1 MVSYKAFAMR
11 YLWMLLLCLNFSA
24 FAQKQYSTNNK
35 EAIKFYVL
43 ANESINYQ
51 QYDQAITQLNQSIA
65 ADDQF
70 AEAHNQLGNVY
81 KYKHRNAEAFTE
93 FTRTIALNPNYNHA
107 VYLNLGDVDIMLGKY
122 AEAKTVLQ
130 QYLAFNEILPKDRAN
145 AQKLLI
151 DCDFSLQA
159 VRHPVDFKPVNLGN
173 AVNSSADE
181 YLPNVTAD
189 ESTLIFTRK
198 IGSNEDF
205 YQSKKVNGQW
215 ADATGLSNKINTPE
229 FNEGAQSLT
238 QDGQYL
244 FFTGCNRPDG
254 RGRCD
259 IFLSHK
265 NSTDWDKPF
274 NLGEPINTPGWESQP
289 SISADGRTLY
299 FVSLR
304 KGGYGGYDIW
314 KSRLT
319 DKGWSEPENLGPN
332 INTPYDEQ
340 SPFIHPDDQTLY
352 FNSNGWPGLGG
363 KDLFLSR
370 KDQNGKWQKP
380 ENLGY
385 PINSGGDENGLTL
398 TANGSYAFFSSNNLK
413 GAGGYDIYTFE
424 LPEKLRPT
432 VVTYVKGTV
441 KDARSKQ
448 AIDTDVQIVDL
459 KTNQLIFQNVN
470 ALNQGSFLATLPTG
484 KDYGLNISR
493 PGYLFYSENFSLSGQ
508 NSGKPFVIDVALQAI
523 EAGKK
528 SVLRNIFFDTN
539 KFTLK
544 PESKSE
550 LEKLIAFLNLNPKV
564 TIEISGF
571 TDNVG
576 DAKSNQ
582 LLSENRAKAVYQY
595 LIANKVLSAKLTFKG
610 YGAVQFIA
618 PNTNEEGRS
627 RNRRTEFK
635 IISN

>member
-1 MVSYKAFAMR
+1 MMR
-11 YLWMLLLCLNFSA
+11 YLLMLLLCLPF
-24 FAQKQYSTNNK
+24 FVLAQQPYSTNNK

-43 ANESINYQ
+43 ANQSINYQ
-51 QYDQAITQLNQSIA
+51 QYKEAAAQLNQAIA

-70 AEAHNQLGNVY
+70 VEAHNQLGNVY
-81 KYKHRNAEAFTE
+81 RYTHLYAEAALQFA
-93 FTRTIALNPNYNHA
+93 RAISLNPNYNRA
-107 VYLNLGDVDIMLGKY
+107 MYLNLGDVDIMLGKY
-122 AEAKTVLQ
+122 AEAKTMLLQ
-130 QYLAFNEILPKDRAN
+130 YTNFNEILPKDRAT
-145 AQKLLI
+145 AQKLLV
-151 DCDFSLQA
+151 DCGFSLNAIQ
-159 VRHPVDFKPVNLGN
+159 HPVDFKPENLGTSIN
-173 AVNSSADE
+173 TNADE

-198 IGSNEDF
+198 IGNNEDF
-205 YQSKKVNGQW
+205 YQSKRVKNQW
-215 ADATGLSNKINTPE
+215 TNAVGLSSKINTPE
-229 FNEGAQSLT
+229 YNEGAQSLT

-254 RGRCD
+254 LGRCD
-259 IFLSHK
+259 IFLTHK

-274 NLGEPINTPGWESQP
+274 NLGAPINTAGWESQP
-289 SISADGRTLY
+289 SISADGKTLY

-314 KSRLT
+314 KSTIT

-352 FNSNGWPGLGG
+352 FSSNGWPGLGS

-370 KDQNGKWQKP
+370 KGPDGKWQKP

-385 PINSGGDENGLTL
+385 PINSSGEENGLTL
-398 TANGSYAFFSSNNLK
+398 TADGAYAFFSSNQLK
-413 GAGGYDIYTFE
+413 GAGGFDIYTFE
-424 LPEKLRPT
+424 MPEKLRPN
-432 VVTYVKGTV
+432 VVTYVKGLI
-441 KDARSKQ
+441 KDANSKQ
-448 AIDTDVQIVDL
+448 PLDADVQIVDL
-459 KTNQLIFQNVN
+459 KTNRLIFQNVN
-470 ALNQGSFLATLPTG
+470 ALNQGQFLATLNVG
-484 KDYGLNISR
+484 KNYGLNISR
-493 PGYLFYSENFSLSGQ
+493 PGYLFYSENFSLLNQ
-508 NSGKPFVIDVALQAI
+508 KTGKPFIIEVSLQEI

-528 SVLRNIFFDTN
+528 SILRNIFFDTN
-539 KFTLK
+539 QFVLK

-550 LEKLIAFLNLNPKV
+550 LEKLIVFLTINPKV

-582 LLSENRAKAVYQY
+582 LLSENRAKTVYQY
-595 LIANKVLSAKLTFKG
+595 LINNKINASRLTFKG
-610 YGAVQFIA
+610 YGALQPIA
-618 PNTNEEGRS
+618 PNTTEEGRS

-635 IISN
+635 IVSN

>member
-1 MVSYKAFAMR
+1 MVSYKPFVMR
-11 YLWMLLLCLNFSA
+11 YLLMLLLCLPFCA
-24 FAQKQYSTNNK
+24 LAQRQYATNNR
-35 EAIKFYVL
+35 EAIKFYTL

-51 QYDQAITQLNQSIA
+51 QFDKAAEQLKQAIA
-65 ADDQF
+65 ADDEF
-70 AEAHNQLGNVY
+70 TEAHYQLGSVY
-81 KYKHRNAEAFTE
+81 LYKQQYPDAAVQYLK
-93 FTRTIALNPNYNHA
+93 TITLNPNFNRA
-107 VYLNLGDVDIMLGKY
+107 VYLNLGNVDILLGKY
-122 AEAKTVLQ
+122 ADAKEALQ
-130 QYLAFNEILPKDRAN
+130 KYISFNEIQPKDRAT
-145 AQKLLI
+145 ALKLI
-151 DCDFSLQA
+151 TDCDFSLQA
-159 VRHPVDFKPVNLGN
+159 VQHPVVFKPINLGTSIN
-173 AVNSSADE
+173 TGADE
-181 YLPNVTAD
+181 YLPSVTAD

-205 YQSKKVNGQW
+205 YQSKKLNGQW
-215 ADATGLSNKINTPE
+215 TNAVGLSNKINTPE

-254 RGRCD
+254 LGRCD

-274 NLGEPINTPGWESQP
+274 NLGAPINTPGWESQP
-289 SISADGRTLY
+289 SISADGKTLY

-314 KSRLT
+314 KST
-319 DKGWSEPENLGPN
+319 ITAKGWGEPENLGPN
-332 INTPYDEQ
+332 VNTPYDEQ

-352 FNSNGWPGLGG
+352 FSSNGWPGLGS

-370 KDQNGKWQKP
+370 KGKEGKWQKP

-385 PINSGGDENGLTL
+385 PINSSGDENGLTL

-424 LPEKLRPT
+424 MPENIRPNI
-432 VVTYVKGTV
+432 VTYVKGTV
-441 KDARSKQ
+441 KDAKTKQ
-448 AIDTDVQIVDL
+448 AIDADVQIVDL

-470 ALNQGSFLATLPTG
+470 PLNQGQFLATLTTG

-493 PGYLFYSENFSLSGQ
+493 PGYLFYSENFSLINQ
-508 NSGKPFVIDVALQAI
+508 KTGKPFLIEVSLQEI

-539 KFTLK
+539 QFTLK

-550 LEKLIAFLNLNPKV
+550 LEKLIVFLNINPKV

-595 LIANKVLSAKLTFKG
+595 LITNKIAADRLTFKG
-610 YGAVQFIA
+610 YGAMQPVA
-618 PNTNEEGRS
+618 PNATEEGRS

-635 IISN
+635 IVAF

>member
-1 MVSYKAFAMR
+1 MMR
-11 YLWMLLLCLNFSA
+11 YLLMLLLCLPF
-24 FAQKQYSTNNK
+24 FVLAQQPYSTNNK

-43 ANESINYQ
+43 ANQSINYQ
-51 QYDQAITQLNQSIA
+51 QYKEAAAQLNQAIA

-70 AEAHNQLGNVY
+70 VEAHNQLGNVY
-81 KYKHRNAEAFTE
+81 RYTHLYAEAALQ
-93 FTRTIALNPNYNHA
+93 FTRAISLNPNYNRA
-107 VYLNLGDVDIMLGKY
+107 MYLNLGDVDIMLGKY
-122 AEAKTVLQ
+122 AEAKTMLLQ
-130 QYLAFNEILPKDRAN
+130 YTNFNEILPKDRAT
-145 AQKLLI
+145 AQKLLV
-151 DCDFSLQA
+151 DCDFSLNAIQ
-159 VRHPVDFKPVNLGN
+159 HPVDFKPENLGTSIN
-173 AVNSSADE
+173 TNADE

-198 IGSNEDF
+198 IGNNEDF
-205 YQSKKVNGQW
+205 YQSKRVKNQW
-215 ADATGLSNKINTPE
+215 TNAVGLSSKINTPE
-229 FNEGAQSLT
+229 YNEGAQSLT

-254 RGRCD
+254 LGRCD
-259 IFLSHK
+259 IFLTHK

-274 NLGEPINTPGWESQP
+274 NLGAPINTAGWESQP
-289 SISADGRTLY
+289 SISADGKTLY

-314 KSRLT
+314 KSTIT

-352 FNSNGWPGLGG
+352 FSSNGWPGLGS

-370 KDQNGKWQKP
+370 KGPDGKWQKP

-385 PINSGGDENGLTL
+385 PINSSGEENGLTL
-398 TANGSYAFFSSNNLK
+398 TADGAYAFFSSNQLK
-413 GAGGYDIYTFE
+413 GAGGFDIYTFE
-424 LPEKLRPT
+424 MPEKLRPN
-432 VVTYVKGTV
+432 VVTYVKGLI
-441 KDARSKQ
+441 KDANSKQ
-448 AIDTDVQIVDL
+448 PLDADVQIVDL
-459 KTNQLIFQNVN
+459 KTNRLIFQNVN
-470 ALNQGSFLATLPTG
+470 ALNQGQFLATLNVG
-484 KDYGLNISR
+484 KNYGLNISR
-493 PGYLFYSENFSLSGQ
+493 PGYLFYSENFSLLNQ
-508 NSGKPFVIDVALQAI
+508 KTGKPFIIEVSLQEI

-528 SVLRNIFFDTN
+528 SILRNIFFDTN
-539 KFTLK
+539 QFVLK

-550 LEKLIAFLNLNPKV
+550 LEKLIVFLTINPKV

-582 LLSENRAKAVYQY
+582 LLSENRAKTVYQY
-595 LIANKVLSAKLTFKG
+595 LINNKINASRLTFKG
-610 YGAVQFIA
+610 YGALQPIA
-618 PNTNEEGRS
+618 PNTTEEGRS

-635 IISN
+635 IVSD

>member
-1 MVSYKAFAMR
+1 MR
-11 YLWMLLLCLNFSA
+11 YLLILLLCLPFCA
-24 FAQKQYSTNNK
+24 FAQRQYSSSNK

-51 QYDQAITQLNQSIA
+51 QYDQAAIQLKQAIA

-81 KYKHRNAEAFTE
+81 RYKHQYADAFAE

-107 VYLNLGDVDIMLGKY
+107 VYLNLGDVAIALGKY
-122 AEAKTVLQ
+122 AEAKTALN
-130 QYLAFNEILPKDRAN
+130 QYTSFKEILAKDRAM
-145 AQKLLI
+145 AEKLI
-151 DCDFSLQA
+151 ADCDFSVQA
-159 VRHPVDFKPVNLGN
+159 MQHPVVFKPENLGTSIN
-173 AVNSSADE
+173 TNADE

-198 IGSNEDF
+198 IGNNEDF
-205 YQSKKVNGQW
+205 YQSKKLTGKW
-215 ADATGLSNKINTPE
+215 ATSIGLSNKINTPE
-229 FNEGAQSLT
+229 YNEGAQSLT

-254 RGRCD
+254 KGRCD

-274 NLGEPINTPGWESQP
+274 NLGGPINTPGWESQP

-314 KSRLT
+314 KSTLQ

-352 FNSNGWPGLGG
+352 FSSNGWPGFGS

-370 KDQNGKWQKP
+370 KGSDGKWQKP

-413 GAGGYDIYTFE
+413 GSGGYDIYTFE
-424 LPEKLRPT
+424 LPEKLRPN
-432 VVTYVKGTV
+432 VVTYVKGMV
-441 KDARSKQ
+441 KDAKTKT
-448 AIDTDVQIVDL
+448 AIDADVQIIDL

-470 ALNQGSFLATLPTG
+470 ALDQGQFLATLPTG

-508 NSGKPFVIDVALQAI
+508 KTEKPFLIEVALQAI
-523 EAGKK
+523 EAGRK

-539 KFTLK
+539 KFVLK

-576 DAKSNQ
+576 DAKLNQ
-582 LLSENRAKAVYQY
+582 LLSENRAKAVYNY
-595 LIANKVLSAKLTFKG
+595 LISNKVASSKLTFKG
-610 YGAVQFIA
+610 YGAMQPIA
-618 PNTNEEGRS
+618 ANTTEEGRS

-635 IISN
+635 IVSN

>member
-1 MVSYKAFAMR
+1 MR
-11 YLWMLLLCLNFSA
+11 HLWMLLLCLPFTA
-24 FAQKQYSTNNK
+24 FAQREYATNNK
-35 EAIKFYVL
+35 EAVKFYTL
-43 ANESINYQ
+43 AGESINYQ
-51 QYDQAITQLNQSIA
+51 QYDKAIEQLNQALA

-70 AEAHNQLGNVY
+70 TDAHYQLGSVY
-81 KYKHRNAEAFTE
+81 LYKQQYPQAAVQYLK
-93 FTRTIALNPNYNHA
+93 TISLNPNFNRA
-107 VYLNLGDVDIMLGKY
+107 VYLNLGNVDIMLGKY
-122 AEAKTVLQ
+122 AEAKEMLQ
-130 QYLAFNEILPKDRAN
+130 KYISFNEIQPKDRAT
-145 AQKLLI
+145 AQKLI
-151 DCDFSLQA
+151 TDCDFSLQA
-159 VRHPVDFKPVNLGN
+159 MQHPVVFKPVNLGTSIN
-173 AVNSSADE
+173 TSADE

-198 IGSNEDF
+198 TGNNEDF
-205 YQSKKVNGQW
+205 YLSKKLNGSW
-215 ADATGLSNKINTPE
+215 ARAAGLSANINTPE
-229 FNEGAQSLT
+229 YNEGAQSLT

-274 NLGEPINTPGWESQP
+274 NLGGPINTPGWESQP
-289 SISADGRTLY
+289 SISADGKTLY

-314 KSRLT
+314 KSTIT

-332 INTPYDEQ
+332 INTPYNEQ

-352 FNSNGWPGLGG
+352 FSSDGWPGLGS

-370 KDQNGKWQKP
+370 KGTDGKWQKP

-385 PINSGGDENGLTL
+385 PINSSGDENGLTL
-398 TANGSYAFFSSNNLK
+398 TANGSNAFFSSNKLN
-413 GAGGYDIYTFE
+413 GSGGFDIYTFE
-424 LPEKLRPT
+424 MPENLRPN
-432 VVTYVKGTV
+432 VVTYVKGSV
-441 KDARSKQ
+441 KDGKSKQ
-448 AIDTDVQIVDL
+448 AIDADVQIIDL

-470 ALNQGSFLATLPTG
+470 ALNQGQFLATLSTG
-484 KDYGLNISR
+484 KNYGLNISR
-493 PGYLFYSENFSLSGQ
+493 PGYLFYSENFSLIGQ
-508 NSGKPFVIDVALQAI
+508 KTGKPYVIDVALQAI
-523 EAGKK
+523 EVGNK

-539 KFTLK
+539 KSDLK

-550 LEKLIAFLNLNPKV
+550 LSKLIGFLNLNPKV
-564 TIEISGF
+564 NIEISGF

-582 LLSENRAKAVYQY
+582 TLSENRAKAVYQY
-595 LIANKVLSAKLTFKG
+595 LISNKVTAARLTFKG
-610 YGAVQFIA
+610 YGATQPVN
-618 PNTNEEGRS
+618 PNTTEEGRS

-635 IISN
+635 IVSD

>member
-1 MVSYKAFAMR
+1 MMR
-11 YLWMLLLCLNFSA
+11 YLLMLLLCLPF
-24 FAQKQYSTNNK
+24 FVLAQQPYSTNNK

-43 ANESINYQ
+43 ANQSINYQ
-51 QYDQAITQLNQSIA
+51 QYKEAASQLNQAIA

-70 AEAHNQLGNVY
+70 VEAHNQLGNVY
-81 KYKHRNAEAFTE
+81 RYTHLYAEAALQ
-93 FTRTIALNPNYNHA
+93 FTRAISLNPNYNRA
-107 VYLNLGDVDIMLGKY
+107 MYLNLGDVDIMLGKY
-122 AEAKTVLQ
+122 AEAKTMLLQ
-130 QYLAFNEILPKDRAN
+130 YTNFNEILPKDRAT
-145 AQKLLI
+145 AQKLLV
-151 DCDFSLQA
+151 DCGFSLNAIQ
-159 VRHPVDFKPVNLGN
+159 HPVDFKPENLGTSIN
-173 AVNSSADE
+173 TNADE

-198 IGSNEDF
+198 IGNNEDF
-205 YQSKKVNGQW
+205 YQSKRVKNQW
-215 ADATGLSNKINTPE
+215 TNAVGLSSKINTPE
-229 FNEGAQSLT
+229 YNEGAQSLT

-254 RGRCD
+254 LGRCD
-259 IFLSHK
+259 IFLTHK

-274 NLGEPINTPGWESQP
+274 NLGAPINTAGWESQP
-289 SISADGRTLY
+289 SISADGKTLY

-314 KSRLT
+314 KSTIT

-352 FNSNGWPGLGG
+352 FSSNGWPGLGS

-370 KDQNGKWQKP
+370 KGPDGKWQKP

-385 PINSGGDENGLTL
+385 PINSSGEENGLTL
-398 TANGSYAFFSSNNLK
+398 TADGAYAFFSSNQLK
-413 GAGGYDIYTFE
+413 GAGGFDIYTFE
-424 LPEKLRPT
+424 MPEKLRPN
-432 VVTYVKGTV
+432 VVTYVKGLI
-441 KDARSKQ
+441 KDANSKQ
-448 AIDTDVQIVDL
+448 PLDADVQIIDL
-459 KTNQLIFQNVN
+459 KTNRLIFQNVN
-470 ALNQGSFLATLPTG
+470 ALNQGQFLATLNVG
-484 KDYGLNISR
+484 KNYGLNISR
-493 PGYLFYSENFSLSGQ
+493 PGYLFYSENFSLLNQ
-508 NSGKPFVIDVALQAI
+508 KTGKPFIIEVSLQEI

-528 SVLRNIFFDTN
+528 SILRNIFFDTN
-539 KFTLK
+539 QFVLK

-550 LEKLIAFLNLNPKV
+550 LEKLIVFLTINPKV

-582 LLSENRAKAVYQY
+582 LLSENRAKTVYQY
-595 LIANKVLSAKLTFKG
+595 LINNKINASRLTFKG
-610 YGAVQFIA
+610 YGALQPIA
-618 PNTNEEGRS
+618 PNTTEEGRS

-635 IISN
+635 IVSN

>member
-11 YLWMLLLCLNFSA
+11 YFWILLLCLNFSA

-35 EAIKFYVL
+35 EAIKFYVV

-51 QYDQAITQLNQSIA
+51 QYDQAITQLNQAIA

-107 VYLNLGDVDIMLGKY
+107 VYLNLGDVDLMLGKY

-130 QYLAFNEILPKDRAN
+130 QYLAFNVILPKDRAN

-173 AVNSSADE
+173 AINSSADE

-441 KDARSKQ
+441 KDAHSKQ
-448 AIDTDVQIVDL
+448 AIDADVQIVDL

-576 DAKSNQ
+576 DVKSNQ

-595 LIANKVLSAKLTFKG
+595 LIANKVLPAKLTFKG

-618 PNTNEEGRS
+618 PNTTEEGRS

-635 IISN
+635 IVSF

>member
-1 MVSYKAFAMR
+1 MMR
-11 YLWMLLLCLNFSA
+11 YLLMLLLCLPF
-24 FAQKQYSTNNK
+24 FVLAQQPYSTNNK

-43 ANESINYQ
+43 ANQSINYQ
-51 QYDQAITQLNQSIA
+51 QYKEAASQLNQAIA

-70 AEAHNQLGNVY
+70 VEAHNQLGNVY
-81 KYKHRNAEAFTE
+81 RYTHLYAEAALQ
-93 FTRTIALNPNYNHA
+93 FTRAISLNPNYNRA
-107 VYLNLGDVDIMLGKY
+107 MYLNLGDVDIMLGKY
-122 AEAKTVLQ
+122 AEAKTMLLQ
-130 QYLAFNEILPKDRAN
+130 YTNFNEILPKDRAT
-145 AQKLLI
+145 AQKLLV
-151 DCDFSLQA
+151 DCDFSLNAIQ
-159 VRHPVDFKPVNLGN
+159 HPVDFKPENLGTSIN
-173 AVNSSADE
+173 TNADE

-198 IGSNEDF
+198 IGNNEDF
-205 YQSKKVNGQW
+205 YQSKRVKNQW
-215 ADATGLSNKINTPE
+215 TNAVGLSSKINTPE
-229 FNEGAQSLT
+229 YNEGAQSLT

-254 RGRCD
+254 LGRCD
-259 IFLSHK
+259 IFLTHK

-274 NLGEPINTPGWESQP
+274 NLGAPINTAGWESQP
-289 SISADGRTLY
+289 SISADGKTLY

-314 KSRLT
+314 KSTIT

-352 FNSNGWPGLGG
+352 FSSNGWPGLGS

-370 KDQNGKWQKP
+370 KGPDGKWQKP

-385 PINSGGDENGLTL
+385 PINSSGEENGLTL
-398 TANGSYAFFSSNNLK
+398 TADGAYAFFSSNQLK
-413 GAGGYDIYTFE
+413 GAGGFDIYTFE
-424 LPEKLRPT
+424 MPEKLRPN
-432 VVTYVKGTV
+432 VVTYVKGLI
-441 KDARSKQ
+441 KDANSKQ
-448 AIDTDVQIVDL
+448 PLDADVQIIDL
-459 KTNQLIFQNVN
+459 KTNRLIFQNVN
-470 ALNQGSFLATLPTG
+470 ALNQGQFLATLNVG
-484 KDYGLNISR
+484 KNYGLNISR
-493 PGYLFYSENFSLSGQ
+493 PGYLFYSENFSLLNQ
-508 NSGKPFVIDVALQAI
+508 KTGKPFIIEVSLQEI

-528 SVLRNIFFDTN
+528 SILRNIFFDTN
-539 KFTLK
+539 QFVLK

-550 LEKLIAFLNLNPKV
+550 LEKLIVFLTINPKV

-582 LLSENRAKAVYQY
+582 LLSENRAKTVYQY
-595 LIANKVLSAKLTFKG
+595 LINNKINASRLTFKG
-610 YGAVQFIA
+610 YGALQPIA
-618 PNTNEEGRS
+618 PNTTEEGRS

-635 IISN
+635 IVSN

>member
-1 MVSYKAFAMR
+1 MR
-11 YLWMLLLCLNFSA
+11 YLLMLLLSLPFCASA
-24 FAQKQYSTNNK
+24 QRQYSTNNK
-35 EAIKFYVL
+35 EAIKFYAL
-43 ANESINYQ
+43 ADESINYQ
-51 QYDQAITQLNQSIA
+51 QYEKAAELLKQAIA

-70 AEAHNQLGNVY
+70 TEAHYQLGAVY
-81 KYKHRNAEAFTE
+81 LYTQQYPEAWAQYLK
-93 FTRTIALNPNYNHA
+93 TIALNPNFNRA
-107 VYLNLGDVDIMLGKY
+107 VYLNLGNVDIMLGKY
-122 AEAKTVLQ
+122 ADAKEALQ
-130 QYLAFNEILPKDRAN
+130 KYTSFNEIMAKDRAT
-145 AQKLLI
+145 AQKLI
-151 DCDFSLQA
+151 ADCDFSIQA
-159 VRHPVDFKPVNLGN
+159 IQHPVIFKPENLGTSIN
-173 AVNSSADE
+173 TNADE

-198 IGSNEDF
+198 IGNNEDF
-205 YQSKKVNGQW
+205 YQSKKLNGKW
-215 ADATGLSNKINTPE
+215 TTATGLSRNINTPDY
-229 FNEGAQSLT
+229 NEGAQSLT

-244 FFTGCNRPDG
+244 FFTGCMRPDG
-254 RGRCD
+254 LGRCD

-274 NLGEPINTPGWESQP
+274 NLGPPINTPGWESQP

-314 KSRLT
+314 KSTIT

-332 INTPYDEQ
+332 INTPGDEQ

-352 FNSNGWPGLGG
+352 FSSNGWPGLGS

-370 KDQNGKWQKP
+370 KGADGKWQKP

-385 PINSGGDENGLTL
+385 PINSSGDENGLTL
-398 TANGSYAFFSSNNLK
+398 TANGAYAFFSSNNLK

-424 LPEKLRPT
+424 LPEKLRPNM
-432 VVTYVKGTV
+432 VTYVKGTV
-441 KDARSKQ
+441 KDAKTKQ
-448 AIDTDVQIVDL
+448 PIDADVQIVDL
-459 KTNQLIFQNVN
+459 KTNQTIFKNVN
-470 ALNQGSFLATLPTG
+470 ALNQGQFLATLNVG

-493 PGYLFYSENFSLSGQ
+493 PGYLFYSENFSLSNQ
-508 NSGKPFVIDVALQAI
+508 KTGKPFLIDVDLQGI

-550 LEKLIAFLNLNPKV
+550 LEKLIVFLSINPKV
-564 TIEISGF
+564 IIEISGF

-595 LIANKVLSAKLTFKG
+595 LVTNKIAAARLTFKG
-610 YGAVQFIA
+610 YGATQPMA
-618 PNTNEEGRS
+618 SNTTEEGRR

-635 IISN
+635 VVSD

>member
-1 MVSYKAFAMR
+1 MR
-11 YLWMLLLCLNFSA
+11 YLLILLLCLSFSA

-35 EAIKFYVL
+35 EAIKFYAL
-43 ANESINYQ
+43 ANENIGYQ
-51 QYDQAITQLNQSIA
+51 QYDQAAEQLKKAIA

-81 KYKHRNAEAFTE
+81 LYKHQFAEAYAE
-93 FTRTIALNPNYNHA
+93 LIRTIALNPNYNRA
-107 VYLNLGDVDIMLGKY
+107 VYLNLGNVDIMLGKY

-130 QYLAFNEILPKDRAN
+130 KYTAFNEVLPKDRAT
-145 AQKLLI
+145 AQKLI
-151 DCDFSLQA
+151 ADCDFSMQA
-159 VRHPVDFKPVNLGN
+159 IQHPVDFKPENLGTSIN
-173 AVNSSADE
+173 TNADE

-198 IGSNEDF
+198 IGNNEDF
-205 YQSKKVNGQW
+205 YQSKKLNGKW
-215 ADATGLSNKINTPE
+215 ANTAGLSRNINTPDY
-229 FNEGAQSLT
+229 NEGAQSLT

-265 NSTDWDKPF
+265 NSTDWEKPF
-274 NLGEPINTPGWESQP
+274 NLGEPVNSAGWESQP

-314 KSRLT
+314 KSTIT

-332 INTPYDEQ
+332 VNTPYDEQ

-352 FNSNGWPGLGG
+352 FSSNGWPGLGS

-370 KDQNGKWQKP
+370 KGSDGKWQKP

-385 PINSGGDENGLTL
+385 PINSSGDENGLTL

-424 LPEKLRPT
+424 LPEKLRPN

-441 KDARSKQ
+441 KDAKSNQ
-448 AIDTDVQIVDL
+448 AIDADVQIVDL
-459 KTNQLIFQNVN
+459 KTNQTIFKNIN
-470 ALNQGSFLATLPTG
+470 ALNQGQFLATLPTG

-493 PGYLFYSENFSLSGQ
+493 PGYLFYSENFSLINQ
-508 NSGKPFVIDVALQAI
+508 KTGKPFIIEVSLQEI

-528 SVLRNIFFDTN
+528 SILRNIFFDTN
-539 KFTLK
+539 QFTLK
-544 PESKSE
+544 PESKTE
-550 LEKLIAFLNLNPKV
+550 LEKLIIFLTINPKV

-571 TDNVG
+571 TDNMG

-582 LLSENRAKAVYQY
+582 LLSENRAKTVYQY
-595 LIANKVLSAKLTFKG
+595 LVNNKIATTRLTFKG
-610 YGAVQFIA
+610 YGALQPIA
-618 PNTNEEGRS
+618 SNTTDDGRS

-635 IISN
+635 IVSN

>member
-1 MVSYKAFAMR
+1 
-11 YLWMLLLCLNFSA
+11 MLLLCLPFCV
-24 FAQKQYSTNNK
+24 FAQRQYSTNNK
-35 EAIKFYVL
+35 EAIKFYAL

-51 QYDQAITQLNQSIA
+51 QYDQAIEQLKQAIA

-81 KYKHRNAEAFTE
+81 FYKHQYPQAYTE
-93 FTRTIALNPNYNHA
+93 LSRTIALNPNYNHA
-107 VYLNLGDVDIMLGKY
+107 VYLNLGNVDMMLGKY
-122 AEAKTVLQ
+122 AEAKDVLQ
-130 QYLAFNEILPKDRAN
+130 KYTAFNEISTKDRAT
-145 AQKLLI
+145 AQKLII
-151 DCDFSLQA
+151 DCAFSLQA
-159 VRHPVDFKPVNLGN
+159 IQHPVVFKPENLGTSIN
-173 AVNSSADE
+173 TNADE

-189 ESTLIFTRK
+189 ENTLIFTRK
-198 IGSNEDF
+198 IGNNEDF
-205 YQSKKVNGQW
+205 YQSKKLNGKW
-215 ADATGLSNKINTPE
+215 TTATGLSRNINTPDY
-229 FNEGAQSLT
+229 NEGAQSLT

-254 RGRCD
+254 KGRCD

-274 NLGEPINTPGWESQP
+274 NLGEPINTPDWESQP

-314 KSRLT
+314 KSTIT

-352 FNSNGWPGLGG
+352 FSSNGWPGLGS

-370 KDQNGKWQKP
+370 KGADRKWQKP

-385 PINSGGDENGLTL
+385 PINSSGEENGLTL

-413 GAGGYDIYTFE
+413 GSGGFDIYTFE
-424 LPEKLRPT
+424 LPEKLRPN

-441 KDARSKQ
+441 KDAKTKQ
-448 AIDTDVQIVDL
+448 AIDADVQIVDL
-459 KTNQLIFQNVN
+459 KANQIIFKNVN
-470 ALNQGSFLATLPTG
+470 ALNEGQFLATLPIG

-508 NSGKPFVIDVALQAI
+508 KTGKSYSIDVDLQAI

-539 KFTLK
+539 QFTLK

-564 TIEISGF
+564 IIEISGF

-576 DAKSNQ
+576 NAKLNQ
-582 LLSENRAKAVYQY
+582 VLSENRAKAVYQY
-595 LIANKVLSAKLTFKG
+595 LVTNKINGGRLTYKG
-610 YGAVQFIA
+610 YGALQPIA
-618 PNTNEEGRS
+618 SNTTEEGRS

-635 IISN
+635 IVSN

>member
-1 MVSYKAFAMR
+1 MMR
-11 YLWMLLLCLNFSA
+11 YLLMLLLCLPF
-24 FAQKQYSTNNK
+24 FVLAQQPYSTNNK

-43 ANESINYQ
+43 ANQSINYQ
-51 QYDQAITQLNQSIA
+51 QYKEAAAQLNQAIA

-70 AEAHNQLGNVY
+70 VEAHNQLGNVY
-81 KYKHRNAEAFTE
+81 RYTHLYAEAALQ
-93 FTRTIALNPNYNHA
+93 FTRAISLNPNYNRA
-107 VYLNLGDVDIMLGKY
+107 MYLNLGDVDIMLGKY
-122 AEAKTVLQ
+122 AEAKTMLLQ
-130 QYLAFNEILPKDRAN
+130 YTNFNEILPKDRAT

-151 DCDFSLQA
+151 DCDFSLNAIQ
-159 VRHPVDFKPVNLGN
+159 HPVDFKPENLGTSIN
-173 AVNSSADE
+173 TNADE

-198 IGSNEDF
+198 IGNNEDF
-205 YQSKKVNGQW
+205 YQSKRVKNQW
-215 ADATGLSNKINTPE
+215 TNAVGLSSKINTPE
-229 FNEGAQSLT
+229 YNEGAQSLT

-254 RGRCD
+254 LGRCD
-259 IFLSHK
+259 IFLTHK

-274 NLGEPINTPGWESQP
+274 NLGAPINTAGWESQP
-289 SISADGRTLY
+289 SISADGKTLY

-314 KSRLT
+314 KSTIT

-352 FNSNGWPGLGG
+352 FSSNGWPGLGS

-370 KDQNGKWQKP
+370 KGPDGKWQKP

-385 PINSGGDENGLTL
+385 PINSSGEENGLTL
-398 TANGSYAFFSSNNLK
+398 TADGAYAFFSSNQLK
-413 GAGGYDIYTFE
+413 GAGGFDIYTFE
-424 LPEKLRPT
+424 MPEKLRPN
-432 VVTYVKGTV
+432 VVTYVKGLI
-441 KDARSKQ
+441 KDANSKQ
-448 AIDTDVQIVDL
+448 PLDADVQIVDL
-459 KTNQLIFQNVN
+459 KTNRLIFQNVN
-470 ALNQGSFLATLPTG
+470 ALNQGQFLATLNVG
-484 KDYGLNISR
+484 KNYGLNISR
-493 PGYLFYSENFSLSGQ
+493 PGYLFYSENFSLLNQ
-508 NSGKPFVIDVALQAI
+508 KTGKPFIIEVSLQEI

-528 SVLRNIFFDTN
+528 SILRNIFFDTN
-539 KFTLK
+539 QFVLK

-550 LEKLIAFLNLNPKV
+550 LEKLIVFLTINPKV

-582 LLSENRAKAVYQY
+582 LLSENRAKTVYQY
-595 LIANKVLSAKLTFKG
+595 LINNKINASRLTFKG
-610 YGAVQFIA
+610 YGALQPIA
-618 PNTNEEGRS
+618 PNTTEEGRS

-635 IISN
+635 IVSN

>member
-1 MVSYKAFAMR
+1 MR
-11 YLWMLLLCLNFSA
+11 YLLMLLLCLPF
-24 FAQKQYSTNNK
+24 FVLAQQPYSTNNK

-43 ANESINYQ
+43 ANQSINYQ
-51 QYDQAITQLNQSIA
+51 QYKEAAAQLNQAIA

-70 AEAHNQLGNVY
+70 VEAHNQLGNVY
-81 KYKHRNAEAFTE
+81 RYTHLYAEAALQ
-93 FTRTIALNPNYNHA
+93 FTRAISLNPNYNRA
-107 VYLNLGDVDIMLGKY
+107 MYLNLGDVDIMLGKY
-122 AEAKTVLQ
+122 AEAKTMLLQ
-130 QYLAFNEILPKDRAN
+130 YTNFNEILPKDRAT
-145 AQKLLI
+145 AQKLLV
-151 DCDFSLQA
+151 DCDFSLNAIQ
-159 VRHPVDFKPVNLGN
+159 HPVDFKPENLGTSIN
-173 AVNSSADE
+173 TNADE

-198 IGSNEDF
+198 IGNNEDF
-205 YQSKKVNGQW
+205 YQSKRVKNQW
-215 ADATGLSNKINTPE
+215 TNAVGLSSKINTPE
-229 FNEGAQSLT
+229 YNEGAQSLT

-254 RGRCD
+254 LGRCD
-259 IFLSHK
+259 IFLTHK

-274 NLGEPINTPGWESQP
+274 NLGAPINTAGWESQP
-289 SISADGRTLY
+289 SISADGKTLY

-314 KSRLT
+314 KSTIT

-352 FNSNGWPGLGG
+352 FSSNGWPGLGS

-370 KDQNGKWQKP
+370 KGPDGKWQKP

-385 PINSGGDENGLTL
+385 PINSSGEENGLTL
-398 TANGSYAFFSSNNLK
+398 TADGAYAFFSSNQLK
-413 GAGGYDIYTFE
+413 GAGGFDIYTFE
-424 LPEKLRPT
+424 MPEKLRPN
-432 VVTYVKGTV
+432 VVTYVKGLI
-441 KDARSKQ
+441 KDANSKQ
-448 AIDTDVQIVDL
+448 PLDADVQIVDL
-459 KTNQLIFQNVN
+459 KTNRLIFQNVN
-470 ALNQGSFLATLPTG
+470 ALNQGQFLATLNVG
-484 KDYGLNISR
+484 KNYGLNISR
-493 PGYLFYSENFSLSGQ
+493 PGYLFYSENFSLLNQ
-508 NSGKPFVIDVALQAI
+508 KTGKPFIIEVSLQEI

-528 SVLRNIFFDTN
+528 SILRNIFFDTN
-539 KFTLK
+539 QFVLK

-550 LEKLIAFLNLNPKV
+550 LEKLIVFLTINPKV

-582 LLSENRAKAVYQY
+582 LLSENRAKTVYQY
-595 LIANKVLSAKLTFKG
+595 LINNKINASRLTFKG
-610 YGAVQFIA
+610 YGAMQPIA
-618 PNTNEEGRS
+618 PNTTEEGRS

-635 IISN
+635 IVSN

>member
-1 MVSYKAFAMR
+1 MR
-11 YLWMLLLCLNFSA
+11 YFWMLFLCLNFSA

-35 EAIKFYVL
+35 EAIKFYTL
-43 ANESINYQ
+43 ANESIGYQ
-51 QYDQAITQLNQSIA
+51 QYDQALDQLKQSIA
-65 ADDQF
+65 SDDQF

-81 KYKHRNAEAFTE
+81 RYKHRYAEAFTE
-93 FTRTIALNPNYNHA
+93 FTRTISLNPNYNHA
-107 VYLNLGDVDIMLGKY
+107 VYLNLGDVSLMLGKY
-122 AEAKTVLQ
+122 NEAKTVLN
-130 QYLAFNEILPKDRAN
+130 QYLAFNEVLPKDRAT

-159 VRHPVDFKPVNLGN
+159 VQHPVDFKPVNLGN
-173 AVNSSADE
+173 AINSAADE

-198 IGSNEDF
+198 TGNNEDF
-205 YQSKKVNGQW
+205 YQSKKLSGNW
-215 ADATGLSNKINTPE
+215 TNATGLSNKINTPD

-314 KSRLT
+314 KSNLT

-340 SPFIHPDDQTLY
+340 SPFIHPDNQTLY

-441 KDARSKQ
+441 KDAQTKQ
-448 AIDTDVQIVDL
+448 AIDADVQIVDL

-470 ALNQGSFLATLPTG
+470 ALNQGQFLATLPTG

-508 NSGKPFVIDVALQAI
+508 KT
-523 EAGKK
+523 E
-528 SVLRNIFFDTN
+528 
-539 KFTLK
+539 
-544 PESKSE
+544 
-550 LEKLIAFLNLNPKV
+550 NL
-564 TIEISGF
+564 
-571 TDNVG
+571 
-576 DAKSNQ
+576 
-582 LLSENRAKAVYQY
+582 L
-595 LIANKVLSAKLTFKG
+595 
-610 YGAVQFIA
+610 
-618 PNTNEEGRS
+618 
-627 RNRRTEFK
+627 
-635 IISN
+635 